1 MNNLKAL
8 SQSSGTQG
16 SIKPTDPL
24 HILWQRIEKH
34 KKRNQNYKNKVA
46 ENYQQFCEL
55 VLPHEQRQTHWLCQQ
70 VMHLASFVTRKSF
83 TEPERDA
90 LMEWISEDMDYLE
103 QNPFTDQTRIT
114 QLSQY
119 IFEQLKA
126 RQGHLAESVSESQI
140 NALRA
145 ELQHE
150 FGELLTLS
158 DEQLKACIADPTVL
172 FEHLEAMQ
180 AASSE
185 QESEAN
191 EDLDEEAF
199 DDDPFAN
206 GFYNQFEPD
215 DDEQYRDFAK
225 VEQNRLDRLFKGSQL
240 NKMYKRLASKLHPD
254 KEPDPARKA
263 QKHNLMHELSE
274 ARKAKDG
281 FTILQLYLAHF
292 DDDPE
297 FDQTTRDNLIPLL
310 EQKVRELNSEYRFLQ
325 DNHDIETLVWRQFK
339 DTSKKR
345 IRENMDCHAAEL
357 KAECIAIESFINSCK
372 TVKAMKTELKER
384 MNRPMFNPF
393 LALGDELPDFL
404 FK

>member
-8 SQSSGTQG
+8 SLPNSKQG
-16 SIKPTDPL
+16 SDQPSDPL
-24 HILWQRIEKH
+24 QILWQRIEKH

-46 ENYQQFCEL
+46 ANYQQFCEL
-55 VLPHEQRQTHWLCQQ
+55 VLPHEQRQIDFLCQQ
-70 VMHLASFVTRKSF
+70 IMHLSSFVTRKSF
-83 TEPERDA
+83 TSSERDA
-90 LMEWISEDMDYLE
+90 LMKWIMEDMDYLE
-103 QNPFTDQTRIT
+103 VNPFADQSRVAE
-114 QLSQY
+114 LSQY
-119 IFEQLKA
+119 IFEQLKT
-126 RQGHLAESVSESQI
+126 RQGQLAESVSEQQI

-150 FGELLTLS
+150 FGEWLTLS
-158 DEQLKACIADPTVL
+158 DEQLKACIADPAVL
-172 FEHLEAMQ
+172 FEHIEAMQ
-180 AASSE
+180 AARYEGE
-185 QESEAN
+185 QTAN
-191 EDLDEEAF
+191 EEADEEAF

-215 DDEQYRDFAK
+215 DDAQYRDFAK

-274 ARKAKDG
+274 ARRAKDG

-345 IRENMDCHAAEL
+345 MRDKMLNHKAALEQECMAIETLLANCTTVKTMKAEL
-357 KAECIAIESFINSCK
+357 KGH
-372 TVKAMKTELKER
+372 LKQPE
-384 MNRPMFNPF
+384 FNPF
-393 LALGDELPDFL
+393 LHLDELPDFL
-404 FK
+404 VK